1 MTMLGGEDAVV
12 PQDQVDEQKTEEKSE
27 GKKDEGEAKP

>member
-12 PQDQVDEQKTEEKSE
+12 PQDQVDEPKTEEKSE
-27 GKKDEGEAKP
+27 DKHEESD

>member
-12 PQDQVDEQKTEEKSE
+12 PQDQVDEQKNRRKIW
-27 GKKDEGEAKP
+27 GQKGRGWD